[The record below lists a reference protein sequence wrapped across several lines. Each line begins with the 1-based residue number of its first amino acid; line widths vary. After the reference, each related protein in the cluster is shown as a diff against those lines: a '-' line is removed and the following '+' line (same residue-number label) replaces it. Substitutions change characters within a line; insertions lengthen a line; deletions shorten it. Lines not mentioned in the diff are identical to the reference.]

1 MKLNGEKEQPHFN
14 KIASKDTKICLDV
27 LVSSHERFVG
37 LCCLDLESETFSKH
51 HFHNEF
57 RTIFDFK
64 CFFENLKNGLIGA
77 TQGFWETREHDLL
90 FQGNKR

>member
-1 MKLNGEKEQPHFN
+1 MKLNGEKEEPHFN
-14 KIASKDTKICLDV
+14 KIASKDTKMCLDV
-27 LVSSHERFVG
+27 LFSSHESSVDLRF
-37 LCCLDLESETFSKH
+37 LDLESKTFSQH